1 MEGPI
6 SPTTAEPEGIR
17 AVTIDAF
24 PGGVSQDGMGFV
36 NCIRVLGSCTC
47 WLSNNAY
54 CFVVS
59 WRKDRRGLK
68 GNFRRWRGKGG
79 VKG

>member
-1 MEGPI
+1 MEGQI
-6 SPTTAEPEGIR
+6 SLTTAETDGFGT
-17 AVTIDAF
+17 VTIDAF
-24 PGGVSQDGMGFV
+24 PGGASQDGMGFV
-36 NCIRVLGSCTC
+36 NFIRVLGSCTC
-47 WLSNNAY
+47 WLSNTAS